1 MTGTK
6 SAACEFQGRKNTM
19 DMPLGTDR
27 TRLLGT
33 TESAIRRDHGMS
45 PRITR
50 AFLDPFSG
58 LYAEFE
64 IGGIV
69 WKYDLSGRLID
80 AYRWTVTG
88 LGEGRRTEVERQ
100 RLKVQPAAVGYSP
113 TSASAF
119 FDAAARGE
127 GGLYEGA
134 RKGAGSCYRVFD
146 AGREIGIV
154 VQVRFTAAEVTYQPL
169 RQWLAMDAEGRVW
182 SSYGRTR
189 EETARHLLTD
199 EARSPATVRLAA

>member
-1 MTGTK
+1 
-6 SAACEFQGRKNTM
+6 M

-27 TRLLGT
+27 SRLLGT
-33 TESAIRRDHGMS
+33 TEGAIRRDHGPS

-58 LYAEFE
+58 LYAQFE
-64 IGGIV
+64 IDGIV
-69 WKYDLSGRLID
+69 WKYDLSGRLVD
-80 AYRWTVTG
+80 AYRWTASR
-88 LGEGRRTEVERQ
+88 LGEGRRTEVEIK
-100 RLKVQPAAVGYSP
+100 RLKVQPAPIGYSP

-119 FDAAARGE
+119 FDAAAREE

-134 RKGAGSCYRVFD
+134 RDGAGSCYRVFD
-146 AGREIGIV
+146 AGREVGLV

-189 EETARHLLTD
+189 EEAARYLLTD
-199 EARSPATVRLAA
+199 EARSPSKIRLAA